1 MKSLR
6 LLPGLAAA
14 LALLAV
20 LALAPPV
27 AADAPSAADSVTGVA
42 SVNALLDEAAA
53 ATGGVD
59 GARVSV
65 SGGATVDPSAFP
77 ATRLASNETFRTG
90 WDLAADASQVGNP
103 GVDNG
108 IVYALATAADGT
120 VYVGGSFTSAG
131 GNASIQYIGKWRRN
145 TGWAALGTF
154 TAGTVRA
161 ITIGSD
167 GKVYVGG
174 DFSDVKM
181 WNGSAWSTV
190 GSATFSG
197 GSVRA
202 LAVGSSGAIYRGRR
216 LHRTRGRA
224 CPLQRRCVVGRRRRH
239 LQQQCGRLRA
249 ARCGQRP
256 LRGRLVPECRGVRR
270 PACGQPGPLGRHE
283 LVHGRLLAA
292 LERAAVRGR
301 TRDQRRQPVR
311 REPGC
316 GGRRLPLLS
325 SDRPGRQRDDLE
337 PVGL

>member
-27 AADAPSAADSVTGVA
+27 AADVPSAADSVTGVT

-65 SGGATVDPSAFP
+65 SGGVTVDPSAFP
-77 ATRLASNETFRTG
+77 ATRLASNETYRTG

-167 GKVYVGG
+167 GKVYAGG

-190 GSATFSG
+190 GSAVFSG

-202 LAVGSSGAIYRGRR
+202 LAFGLERRASTRAAISPRPRPGLPATAAARGRPSAAASTTTM
-216 LHRTRGRA
+216 RTST
-224 CPLQRRCVVGRRRRH
+224 RCS
-239 LQQQCGRLRA
+239 LWAATSTSA
-249 ARCGQRP
+249 AR
-256 LRGRLVPECRGVRR
+256 
-270 PACGQPGPLGRHE
+270 
-283 LVHGRLLAA
+283 
-292 LERAAVRGR
+292 
-301 TRDQRRQPVR
+301 
-311 REPGC
+311 
-316 GGRRLPLLS
+316 S
-325 SDRPGRQRDDLE
+325 
-337 PVGL
+337 